1 MALRLD
7 PALCREHLQRLLNE
21 EETLL
26 GEFEALLTGE
36 HGTLVANDLE
46 ALERSCDARQ
56 KRVGA
61 LLRIQDERQQLLRLL
76 NYSTD
81 AAGIDQMLNW
91 CDPNQSLR
99 QRWAACADLAAR
111 CRTLNDQ
118 NGALVMARMQR
129 VQGMLGALTGD
140 RSHAALYDARGARAD
155 STQGRMLAAQ
165 A

>member
-1 MALRLD
+1 MAHRLD
-7 PALCREHLQRLLNE
+7 PALCRDHLQRLLSE

-46 ALERSCDARQ
+46 ALERSCEARQ

-76 NYSTD
+76 NFSTD
-81 AAGIDQMLNW
+81 AAGVDQMLRW
-91 CDPNQSLR
+91 CDPDQALR

-111 CRTLNDQ
+111 CRMLNDR
-118 NGALVMARMQR
+118 NGALVTARMQR
-129 VQGMLGALTGD
+129 MQSMLGVLSGD
-140 RSHAALYDARGARAD
+140 RGSTSLYDARGARAD